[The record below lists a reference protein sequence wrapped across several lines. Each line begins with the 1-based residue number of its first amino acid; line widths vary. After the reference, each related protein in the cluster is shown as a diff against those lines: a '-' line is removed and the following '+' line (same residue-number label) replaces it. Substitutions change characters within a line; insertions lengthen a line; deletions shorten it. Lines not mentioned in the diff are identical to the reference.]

1 MFIFDFEFLDY
12 PSILDVFRHT
22 FLSNYCGYL
31 NITKQGL
38 IVDYLLYFG
47 PRLISIFEPQA
58 RSGRTSAAVR
68 VREPG
73 VRPTVRPVL
82 VRARPRSSFAKT
94 FIDPFPL
101 PSSSDS
107 DSDSKS
113 ELTDGRTDVSAAAT
127 PSVWNTSFLDFPEQ
141 ELLCSWR
148 KSHSVLK
155 IRVK

>member
-1 MFIFDFEFLDY
+1 MIDSFYISYCMLIFDFEFLDY
-12 PSILDVFRHT
+12 PSIPDVFRHT

-82 VRARPRSSFAKT
+82 VRARARPRSSFAKT

-107 DSDSKS
+107 DSKS
-113 ELTDGRTDVSAAAT
+113 ELTDGRTCRRPLRRLSGTRVS
-127 PSVWNTSFLDFPEQ
+127 
-141 ELLCSWR
+141 
-148 KSHSVLK
+148 
-155 IRVK
+155 